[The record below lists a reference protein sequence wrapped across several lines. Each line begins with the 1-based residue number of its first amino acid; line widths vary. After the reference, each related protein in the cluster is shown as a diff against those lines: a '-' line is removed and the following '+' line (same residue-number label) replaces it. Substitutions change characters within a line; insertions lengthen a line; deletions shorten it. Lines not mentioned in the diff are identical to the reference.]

1 MKGKQHKRS
10 RTRGKEREKR
20 AAERVQ
26 AQQQPTP
33 AGRRVQELV
42 LVREIIDP
50 AFLAEEPSLAQSRWV
65 QYGYMSALERTEL
78 FCRMYL
84 ETYRRHYG
92 RFRDYNAAHEKC
104 PVDPELFKNE
114 PSEINS
120 LWRARQYADEIGMRY
135 DMFLEAVMGWATN
148 TKGRKYFPR
157 PNQLYGRKQLELALD
172 QWERQKD
179 IIPRLFAEDWDD
191 RFFQQ
196 NPKRTDPP
204 RWQALKMALGR
215 LKRSSIPENVLVSL
229 MGPEDALSEQ
239 DVRHMFRDRP
249 ELVDKA
255 VDKAMRHDLPP
266 LKVRSGTTFDP
277 YLPPCLGLRHD
288 ASAEPCSQCKFALSC
303 EKTRAM
309 TDKLLHV
316 KTGSSDPRADKI
328 RKDAAERQRR
338 KRDKDR
344 AAFDED
350 SLALR
355 AG

>member
-1 MKGKQHKRS
+1 MKGKRHKRS
-10 RTRGKEREKR
+10 RTRVKERERR

-26 AQQQPTP
+26 AQQEPTP
-33 AGRRVQELV
+33 ARRRVQELV
-42 LVREIIDP
+42 LVREVIDP
-50 AFLAEEPSLAQSRWV
+50 AFLAEEPSLSQSQWV
-65 QYGYMSALERTEL
+65 EYGYMSALERTEL

-84 ETYRRHYG
+84 EIYRRHYA
-92 RFRDYNAAHEKC
+92 RYRDSITADEQC

-120 LWRARQYADEIGMRY
+120 LWRARQIADEIGMRY
-135 DMFLEAVMGWATN
+135 DMFLSAVMGWATN
-148 TKGRKYFPR
+148 TRNRKYFPR
-157 PNQLYGRKQLELALD
+157 PNQLYGPKQVELALD
-172 QWERQKD
+172 KWERQKD

-215 LKRSSIPENVLVSL
+215 LKRASIPENVLVSM

-255 VDKAMRHDLPP
+255 VDKAMRSNSAP
-266 LKVRSGTTFDP
+266 LKARSGTTFDP

-288 ASAEPCSQCKFALSC
+288 ASAEPCSQCKFSLSC
-303 EKTRAM
+303 EKTRAA
-309 TDKLLHV
+309 TDKLLHA
-316 KTGSSDPRADKI
+316 KTGSSDPHAA
-328 RKDAAERQRR
+328 RKREQARIRQRR

-344 AAFDED
+344 ASLSED
-350 SLALR
+350 SLALA

>member
-10 RTRGKEREKR
+10 RTHVKEREKR
-20 AAERVQ
+20 ATERAR
-26 AQQQPTP
+26 AQQEPTP
-33 AGRRVQELV
+33 MGRRVQELV

-50 AFLAEEPSLAQSRWV
+50 AFLAEEPSLDQSRWV

-78 FCRMYL
+78 FCRLYL
-84 ETYRRHYG
+84 GTYRRHYG
-92 RFRDYNAAHEKC
+92 CFRDYNAAHEKC

-148 TKGRKYFPR
+148 TRGRKYFPR
-157 PNQLYGRKQLELALD
+157 PNQLYSPKQLELALD

-204 RWQALKMALGR
+204 RWQALQMELGK
-215 LKRSSIPENVLVSL
+215 LKRSSSPASVLASL
-229 MGPEDALSEQ
+229 MGSQDALSER
-239 DVRHMFRDRP
+239 DARYMFRDRP
-249 ELVDKA
+249 ELVDEA
-255 VDKAMRHDLPP
+255 VRDLWAPW
-266 LKVRSGTTFDP
+266 KVRSGTAFDP
-277 YLPPCLGLRHD
+277 YVPPCLGLRHD
-288 ASAEPCSQCKFALSC
+288 ANAEPCSQCKFALLC

-309 TDKLLHV
+309 TDKLLHA

-344 AAFDED
+344 ASFDED